1 MRLLP
6 VTLVLVL
13 ASAANL
19 LPAGSASAA
28 GQVKIYRCV
37 AADGSVAVRDSACPE
52 GETQQVRDMARP
64 KDPPP
69 APANAQPPPPP
80 QYYQPPASAYDGVS
94 SGGGVVVRRPVYPVP
109 APAPAQPADWGHGS
123 WVKGSWTDSGSWTDR

>member
-6 VTLVLVL
+6 VTLLFIL
-13 ASAANL
+13 APAAAL
-19 LPAGSASAA
+19 LPAGHAA
-28 GQVKIYRCV
+28 AADQVKIYRCV

-69 APANAQPPPPP
+69 APANAQPPPPR
-80 QYYQPPASAYDGVS
+80 YYYPPASAYDGVS
-94 SGGGVVVRRPVYPVP
+94 SGGVVIQRPVYPVP

>member
-6 VTLVLVL
+6 VTLVCFL
-13 ASAANL
+13 ASAATL
-19 LPAGSASAA
+19 LPAGNTAA
-28 GQVKIYRCV
+28 ADQVKIYRCV
-37 AADGSVAVRDSACPE
+37 AADGSVAVRDSACPD
-52 GETQQVRDMARP
+52 GETQQVRDMTRP
-64 KDPPP
+64 KDPAP
-69 APANAQPPPPP
+69 APASAQPQPHP
-80 QYYQPPASAYDGVS
+80 YYYYAPASAYDGVS

>member
-6 VTLVLVL
+6 VTLVLAL
-13 ASAANL
+13 ASAGTL
-19 LPAGSASAA
+19 LPTGRAA
-28 GQVKIYRCV
+28 ADQVKIYRCV

-52 GETQQVRDMARP
+52 GETQQVRDMTRP

-69 APANAQPPPPP
+69 APAGAQPQP
-80 QYYQPPASAYDGVS
+80 QPYAYPPASAYDGVS
-94 SGGGVVVRRPVYPVP
+94 SGGGVVIRHPLYPVP
-109 APAPAQPADWGHGS
+109 APAPAQPANWGHGS